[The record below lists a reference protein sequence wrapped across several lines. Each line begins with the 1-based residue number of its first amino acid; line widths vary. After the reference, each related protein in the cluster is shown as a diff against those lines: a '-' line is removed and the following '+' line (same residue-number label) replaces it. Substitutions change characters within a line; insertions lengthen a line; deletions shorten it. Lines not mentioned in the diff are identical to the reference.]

1 MLPDHC
7 STRGVLTQHVP
18 TLTVMTRSTLHAAIS
33 SGDSSSSTPM
43 ISMLQ
48 QHFNITL
55 PSFLPSHCT
64 YVINR
69 RDTVPE
75 RTAWTKA
82 EGNIWG
88 RVGEAAAWRWRE
100 PRQRVRMP
108 EGSFF
113 QQACGSPGEIVMLIL
128 HLLCIKADENIKQ
141 QEGGTQKWK
150 EHEGKKM
157 QAWQEEESPDGAGG
171 EKGNPC
177 LWAPWLSSLA
187 WKTSA
192 DKRSL
197 LFCPGSNKN
206 ISCFFLLEKREI
218 YACGCGRC
226 LGSCTCLGEAHFH
239 PCEVPGYCLRALTTW
254 LCLLCQFKED
264 FTFLNIQLFYRGW
277 SIFREASRGSQFPET
292 LLKNSALRL
301 F

>member
-18 TLTVMTRSTLHAAIS
+18 TLTVTTRSILHAAIS

-206 ISCFFLLEKREI
+206 ISCFFLLEKKRDICVWLWKVLREL
-218 YACGCGRC
+218 YLPGRSS
-226 LGSCTCLGEAHFH
+226 LSSMWGARLLSKSLDHMAVPLVPVQGGFH
-239 PCEVPGYCLRALTTW
+239 ISEYSA
-254 LCLLCQFKED
+254 
-264 FTFLNIQLFYRGW
+264 FL
-277 SIFREASRGSQFPET
+277 
-292 LLKNSALRL
+292 
-301 F
+301 